1 MYNKLIVALVTQAL
15 KGIMIGM
22 QRLSFVLC
30 VSLLLLFFI
39 FSPKVLII
47 PLGLRCRTRL
57 CHQPGVNGPYP

>member
-47 PLGLRCRTRL
+47 SLALSYRTRL

>member
-47 PLGLRCRTRL
+47 PLALRYRTRL

>member
-30 VSLLLLFFI
+30 VISITIIFHFFTQGTDNP
-39 FSPKVLII
+39 FGSKM
-47 PLGLRCRTRL
+47 
-57 CHQPGVNGPYP
+57 QN